1 MAIIFLLLH
10 SLEEI
15 KRRLRIIIFACIEQR
30 LDQELWYLYCLSLTS
45 KWEIEERADL
55 KCNRRLIFHLSRGKH
70 FPMQGQARKM

>member
-55 KCNRRLIFHLSRGKH
+55 KCNIRLIFHLSWGKH